1 MSPAAAPS
9 VGEDNLADMVIVICG
24 PIASGKSTVARA
36 LAQLLERQGL
46 GAATIDLDLVY
57 EMLQTDG
64 SAKSSRATWCRA
76 RRAAAGLTDV
86 LLREGVDVVIAEG
99 DFLTSEE
106 RADYVDAL
114 ASDDQPRFVTMRV
127 LVDIALDRVQGDASR
142 SLSRDPDFLRR
153 HYEQVDGAMRTRPE
167 TDLVIDASSV
177 GIQDAASAISRW
189 ASRRRDARVAGAHLS
204 MRQSLAGGPV
214 GGGDFDRSRRG
225 RSDARLPRGSWIGTP
240 GGGGGQHEGRGRRS
254 APH

>member
-127 LVDIALDRVQGDASR
+127 LVDIALDCVQGDASR

-189 ASRRRDARVAGAHLS
+189 ASR
-204 MRQSLAGGPV
+204 
-214 GGGDFDRSRRG
+214 
-225 RSDARLPRGSWIGTP
+225 TT
-240 GGGGGQHEGRGRRS
+240 
-254 APH
+254 